1 MKLHSRLAASALLT
15 LWTAACATP
24 ASPPASAAGSAP
36 SGSPAS
42 PATTAPGGGGY
53 HLLQK
58 LVLGGEGGWD
68 YLTLDSAARRL
79 YVSRGTR
86 VVVLDVDSGKT
97 VGEIPGTEGVHGI
110 ALAPDLHRGFTSNGR
125 SSTVTT

>member
-1 MKLHSRLAASALLT
+1 MRRLIIPTLSVLATSVLFAAST
-15 LWTAACATP
+15 
-24 ASPPASAAGSAP
+24 
-36 SGSPAS
+36 
-42 PATTAPGGGGY
+42 GY
-53 HLLQK
+53 HVVGEVK
-58 LVLGGEGGWD
+58 VGGEGGWD

-125 SSTVTT
+125 SSTVTTFDTGTLAVGGAV